1 MNVKPKISVI
11 VPIYNQEK
19 RIGRCLRSLMDQSIS
34 RNDYEIIVINDGS
47 NDLSNYALELFHGEI
62 TLIKNEDNQ
71 GLPSALNSG
80 IRASNG
86 DFIVRVDSDD
96 YVNRHFL
103 LMLYEYLFWNSE
115 IDAIACD
122 YLLVDDNE
130 VLIERK
136 NCNNAPIGCGIM
148 FKKNQLFKIGLYDEE
163 FKINEEI
170 DLKKRFEKKYKI
182 DRLNL
187 PLYRYRKHEDNM
199 TNNELAVKYHDKKLR
214 EKHKLS

>member
-1 MNVKPKISVI
+1 M
-11 VPIYNQEK
+11 
-19 RIGRCLRSLMDQSIS
+19 GQSIN

-47 NDLSNYALELFHGEI
+47 KDLSNYALGLFDEEI
-62 TLIKNEDNQ
+62 TLIENEDNQ

-103 LMLYEYLFWNSE
+103 LMLYEYLYWNSE

-130 VLIERK
+130 DLIERK
-136 NCNNAPIGCGIM
+136 NCDDAPIGCGIM
-148 FKKNQLFKIGLYDEE
+148 FKKNQLFKVGLYDEE

-170 DLKKRFEKKYKI
+170 DLKRRFEKKYKI
-182 DRLNL
+182 ERLQM
-187 PLYRYRKHEDNM
+187 PLYRYRKHEHNM